1 MLRRQRRTHGAR
13 ISTRI
18 LSALAGTREG
28 MNDVRHPAH
37 PRRLDPD
44 SRLGL
49 ELTLWSVAAFV
60 VLVPFGVLLALV
72 RSHSS
77 GLQSA
82 DQSVAGHA
90 HTLAVDHH
98 ALVTFLQDVSTVGAP
113 RTFWVLIGVLT
124 VVLIFRRAARLAL
137 WAAITMAGA
146 ALLDNVLKALVDRAR
161 PHLANPVASAPG
173 KSFPSGHALES
184 FVGVAI
190 ILVVVL
196 PLIRRAWQVVS
207 IAVAIVVLALIGFA
221 RVTLGLHYLSDV
233 VGGWIFAVGWVV
245 ATSAAFRLWRQRAA
259 PQAKPGGLD
268 VEASEHLVGS

>member
-1 MLRRQRRTHGAR
+1 MGDAVTPTSSSESARAVRGRQ
-13 ISTRI
+13 
-18 LSALAGTREG
+18 
-28 MNDVRHPAH
+28 
-37 PRRLDPD
+37 RRLDPD

-82 DQSVAGHA
+82 DQSVADHA
-90 HTLAVDHH
+90 HTLAVNHH
-98 ALVTFLQDVSTVGAP
+98 GLVRFLQDVSNAFAP
-113 RTFWVLIGVLT
+113 RTFWILIALLT
-124 VVLIFRRAARLAL
+124 VVLVIRHAARLAL

-146 ALLDNVLKALVDRAR
+146 ALLDNVIKTVADRAR

-190 ILVVVL
+190 ILIVAV
-196 PLIRRAWQVVS
+196 PLLRPVWRRVA
-207 IAVAIVVLALIGFA
+207 IAVAIVLLALIGFA
-221 RVTLGLHYLSDV
+221 RVTLGVHYLSDV
-233 VGGWIFAVGWVV
+233 VGGWIFAVGWTV
-245 ATSAAFRLWRQRAA
+245 ATCAGFRVWRKQVSPQSRAKAA
-259 PQAKPGGLD
+259 GLD
-268 VEASEHLVGS
+268 VEASEHLVGQ